1 MFGLRSVCIALI
13 ALATA
18 GCGAGSGPRSIPS
31 PETMTQKQN
40 AGEASLAATR
50 ASSSRRAATPEP
62 LATGLVDP
70 TAVELQGPRVFV
82 GDVGT
87 LDRVP
92 RAGGN
97 LVKVLTGTSIF
108 DSGSFRGINRIAF
121 NGQRTV
127 IVGFGGYLQYNVV
140 ESPISTGAQTLL
152 ATLQGGYLVG
162 VIGTDVYY
170 ARGFNTIERLPL
182 AGGPAQTVASGVWVR
197 TVKTDE
203 TAAYFVDYWTRD
215 VKKFDAATS
224 TLTTLISGNPLEGGI
239 VIDTAS
245 VYLSQATTIQ
255 KVSKSGGPV
264 TTIYSGTAPL
274 VIAVDDE
281 DVFFLEGS
289 DLKAVPS
296 VGGTARTITS
306 GMIVNA
312 AAAGDRYLFFTDVS
326 HGVGAAVLYRI
337 RTGA

>member
-1 MFGLRSVCIALI
+1 MH
-13 ALATA
+13 
-18 GCGAGSGPRSIPS
+18 GP
-31 PETMTQKQN
+31 
-40 AGEASLAATR
+40 G
-50 ASSSRRAATPEP
+50 
-62 LATGLVDP
+62 
-70 TAVELQGPRVFV
+70 VFV

-87 LDRVP
+87 LDRVS

-108 DSGSFRGINRIAF
+108 DSGSSRGINRIAF
-121 NGQRTV
+121 TGHRVV
-127 IVGFGGYLQYNVV
+127 IVGFGGYVQYDVV

-162 VIGTDVYY
+162 VIGPNVYY
-170 ARGFNTIERLPL
+170 GRGFNTIERFPL
-182 AGGPAQTVASGVWVR
+182 GGGPAQTVASGVWVR

-203 TAAYFVDYWTRD
+203 NAAYFVDYWTRD

-224 TLTTLISGNPLEGGI
+224 TLTMLISGNPLEGGI

-245 VYLSQATTIQ
+245 VYLSQGTTIQ
-255 KVSKSGGPV
+255 KVAKAGGPV
-264 TTIYSGTAPL
+264 TTIYTGTGPR

-289 DLKAVPS
+289 DIKAVPS
-296 VGGTARTITS
+296 VGGTSRTIAS

-326 HGVGAAVLYRI
+326 RGVGGAVLYRI